1 MDLLGDAFVEMFE
14 FFLGRDSDVWSIT
27 GRTTLIC
34 LISTIISS
42 ILGIFIGFFLALI
55 PFRGR
60 STFVAFANAGMGM
73 PPVVAGLVVA
83 VLLWRTGPLGS
94 LGLMYTPIGMVISQ
108 CVIAVP
114 LVAAITIGAVMSLP
128 PAMHLQIRSMGANT
142 VQTVLLLA
150 YEVRLGLLIAVMAG
164 FGAAISEVGAAMMVG
179 GNLASETRV
188 LTTATVQLVGQGEFG
203 KALGYGLM
211 LLILV
216 LFVAIALT
224 SIQSKARKR

>member
-114 LVAAITIGAVMSLP
+114 LVAAITLGAVMSLP

>member
-1 MDLLGDAFVEMFE
+1 
-14 FFLGRDSDVWSIT
+14 
-27 GRTTLIC
+27 
-34 LISTIISS
+34 
-42 ILGIFIGFFLALI
+42 
-55 PFRGR
+55 
-60 STFVAFANAGMGM
+60 
-73 PPVVAGLVVA
+73 
-83 VLLWRTGPLGS
+83 
-94 LGLMYTPIGMVISQ
+94 
-108 CVIAVP
+108 
-114 LVAAITIGAVMSLP
+114 
-128 PAMHLQIRSMGANT
+128 MHLQIRSMGANT

>member
-27 GRTTLIC
+27 ARTTLIC

-42 ILGIFIGFFLALI
+42 FLGIFIGFLLALI

-108 CVIAVP
+108 CVIAGP
-114 LVAAITIGAVMSLP
+114 LVAAITIGSVMSLP

-211 LLILV
+211 LLLLV

>member
-27 GRTTLIC
+27 GRTTVIC

-114 LVAAITIGAVMSLP
+114 LVAAITIGSVMSLP

>member
-14 FFLGRDSDVWSIT
+14 FFLGRNSDIWAIT
-27 GRTTLIC
+27 GRTALIC
-34 LISTIISS
+34 IISTIISS
-42 ILGIFIGFFLALI
+42 ILGISIGFFLALI

-60 STFVAFANAGMGM
+60 SMFVAFANAGMGM
-73 PPVVAGLVVA
+73 PPVVAGLIVA
-83 VLLWRTGPLGS
+83 ILLWRTGPLGS
-94 LGLMYTPIGMVISQ
+94 LGLMYTPMGMVISQ

-114 LVAAITIGAVMSLP
+114 LVAAITTGIVMSLP

-142 VQTVLLLA
+142 LQTVLLLA
-150 YEVRLGLLIAVMAG
+150 YEVRLGLLIAIMAG

-188 LTTATVQLVGQGEFG
+188 LTTATVQLVSQGEFG
-203 KALGYGLM
+203 KALAYGLM

-216 LFVAIALT
+216 LFVAITLT
-224 SIQSKARKR
+224 SIQSKVRKR